1 MADGYFRIQGF
12 EEFKRAAV
20 VLRETGG
27 GPGGIDGDVRKML
40 LKELRAAGRPAA
52 LAIKAAWQAEM
63 PQSGGLAD
71 RLGGARVAVR
81 NRLTGKTAGTS
92 IAAIV
97 PGWDLDAIETGK
109 IRHPVYGSGDRKDA
123 EVRKKWKW
131 VLQDVPAHVAGEAF
145 AAMEPAVQA
154 RVNLAVETVIASVE
168 ARI

>member
-1 MADGYFRIQGF
+1 MAEGFFRIQGL
-12 EEFKRAAV
+12 EEFKRAAL

-27 GPGGIDGDVRKML
+27 GPGGIDGDIKKML

-52 LAIKAAWQAEM
+52 LAIKAAWKAEM
-63 PQSGGLAD
+63 PQGGGLAD
-71 RLGGARVAVR
+71 RLGGARVGVR
-81 NRLTGKTAGTS
+81 NRLTGKSAGTS
-92 IAAIV
+92 IAALV

-109 IRHPVYGSGDRKDA
+109 LRHPVYGN
-123 EVRKKWKW
+123 KKAWAG
-131 VLQDVPAHVAGEAF
+131 QDVPAHVAGEAF